1 MKHWKLLG
9 LLIVFTGFSFPQG
22 AVAQEADDVTPYKL
36 DEVVVTATRKEE
48 KIKDLPG
55 SVSVV
60 TRAEIEQSDAKE
72 VPELLQSIPGVTF
85 KDTYGNGTLFSF
97 GLRGVNPGRCNK
109 VLVMVNGVPMN
120 SGHTG
125 TVYWRD
131 LPSPDQIERI
141 EVVKGPVSALYGGFG
156 IGGAVNIITRRGP
169 ARNKSTVKTDFGSDQ
184 EKRVSVDTGGNLAE
198 KFSYQ
203 VGYTYQE
210 GDGWRDRSAFE
221 AQKITGKLGYTLSD
235 RADIEL
241 DAGYVSSDHE
251 VAGDISREQFEE
263 DPTQA
268 QTQIGFSDLDRIFTN
283 LVYRQDIGEDDNLRF
298 SWYYHQYDLDYMF
311 NAYTTGNYFYDVTTF
326 GGEFQYTL
334 NHLLFGL
341 HNALTFGPTIRFDTA
356 DVQSY
361 KVTSDGHRTD
371 TLKSDSLA
379 EPMFWAIYLQDE
391 LTVTDALKF
400 TLGLRYDEAQFENED
415 RLNPENTVSADM
427 NALSPKFGLSYRL
440 FSHTTLFANV
450 AKGFAPPTVSKLYG
464 TSGNPDLDP
473 ESAMNYEVSIRT
485 APVDWFDLTAAA
497 YLMDVTDE
505 IISVEVDGES
515 KNMNAGETRH
525 KGIETELNLHLPM
538 GISPFANLT
547 FQNVEFT
554 DHKVY
559 SSRTGVTTVYD
570 GNKLPDAP
578 DFKMAAGLRYHHPV
592 GITYSLSAT
601 YEDEKYT
608 DEANQYE
615 IPSFTIWDTRLEFKN
630 KFKAINY
637 TIHAAVN
644 NLFDKTYYASGS
656 GADVYPASPRTFL
669 VGISLSY

>member
-1 MKHWKLLG
+1 MKHLKLLG
-9 LLIVFTGFSFPQG
+9 LFIVFTGFLFPQA
-22 AVAQEADDVTPYKL
+22 AVAQQEDDATAYKL

-55 SVSVV
+55 SVSVI

-85 KDTYGNGTLFSF
+85 QDNYGNGTQFSF

-125 TVYWRD
+125 TVFWRD
-131 LPSPDQIERI
+131 LPAPDQIEKI

-169 ARNKSTVKTDFGSDQ
+169 VRNQAAVKTEFGSDQ
-184 EKRVSVDTGGNLAE
+184 EKRVSAEIGGNLAE

-203 VGYTYQE
+203 VGYAYQK
-210 GDGWRDRSAFE
+210 GDGWRDRAAFD
-221 AQKITGKLGYTLSD
+221 AHKISGKLGYALSD
-235 RADIEL
+235 SADIEL
-241 DAGYVSSDHE
+241 DMGYVNNNHE
-251 VAGDISREQFEE
+251 VPGDITREQFEE

-268 QTQIGFSDLDRIFTN
+268 QSQIGLSDLERVFTN
-283 LVYRQDIGEDDNLRF
+283 LVYRQDVGEDDDLRI

-311 NAYTTGNYFYDVTTF
+311 ASYRTGNYFYDVTTT

-334 NHLLFGL
+334 NHSLFGL
-341 HNALTFGPTIRFDTA
+341 QNSLIFGPTIRFDTA

-361 KVTSDGHRTD
+361 EVTPEGQRTD

-379 EPMFWAIYLQDE
+379 EPMFWAIYVQDE
-391 LTVTDALKF
+391 LAITDALKLSF
-400 TLGLRYDEAQFENED
+400 GLRYDEARFDNED
-415 RLNPENTVSADM
+415 RLDGEDSDSVNM
-427 NALSPKFGLSYRL
+427 NAFSPKFGLSYQL
-440 FSHTTLFANV
+440 FSHTTVFANV
-450 AKGFAPPTVSKLYG
+450 AKGFAPPTVSRLYG

-473 ESAMNYEVSIRT
+473 ESALNYEVSLRT
-485 APVDWFDLTAAA
+485 APVGWFDLTTAV

-505 IISVEVDGES
+505 IITVEVDGES
-515 KNMNAGETRH
+515 KNVNAGETRH
-525 KGIETELNLHLPM
+525 KGIEAELNLHLPL
-538 GISPFANLT
+538 GISPFVNLT

-554 DHKVY
+554 DYKVY
-559 SSRTGVTTVYD
+559 NSRSDTTDVYD
-570 GNKLPDAP
+570 GNTLPDAP
-578 DFKMAAGLRYHHPV
+578 DFKMVAGLRYHHPV
-592 GITYSLSAT
+592 GISYSLSAT

-608 DEANQYE
+608 DEANEYE
-615 IPSFTIWDTRLEFKN
+615 IPSFTVWDTRLEFKS
-630 KFKAINY
+630 KFKGIGY
-637 TIHAAVN
+637 SVHASVKN
-644 NLFDKTYYASGS
+644 IFDKTYFASGS

-669 VGISLSY
+669 VGVSLSY

>member
-1 MKHWKLLG
+1 MKHWILG
-9 LLIVFTGFSFPQG
+9 LFIVFTGFSFPQG
-22 AVAQEADDVTPYKL
+22 AVAQEADGVTPYKL

-85 KDTYGNGTLFSF
+85 QDNYSNGTQFSF

-125 TVYWRD
+125 TVFWRD
-131 LPSPDQIERI
+131 LPAPDQIEKI

-169 ARNKSTVKTDFGSDQ
+169 VSNKATVKTDFGSDQ
-184 EKRVSVDTGGNLAE
+184 EKRLSADIGGNLTE

-203 VGYTYQE
+203 VGYAYQE
-210 GDGWRDRSAFE
+210 GDGWRDRSAFD
-221 AQKITGKLGYTLSD
+221 AHKISGKLSYAISD

-241 DAGYVSSDHE
+241 DMGYVSNKHE
-251 VAGDISREQFEE
+251 VPGDITREQFEE

-268 QTQIGFSDLDRIFTN
+268 QSQIGLSDLDRVFAN
-283 LVYRQDIGEDDNLRF
+283 LVYHQDVGEDDNLRI

-311 NAYTTGNYFYDVTTF
+311 ASYRTGNYFYDVTTT

-334 NHLLFGL
+334 NHSLFGL
-341 HNALTFGPTIRFDTA
+341 QNTMIFGPTIRFDTA

-361 KVTSDGHRTD
+361 TATPEGERTD

-379 EPMFWAIYLQDE
+379 EPMFWAIYVQDE
-391 LTVTDALKF
+391 IAVTDALK
-400 TLGLRYDEAQFENED
+400 LSVGLRYDEARFENED
-415 RLNPENTVSADM
+415 RLDSEDFDSVNM
-427 NALSPKFGLSYRL
+427 NAFSPKFGLSYRL
-440 FSHTTLFANV
+440 FPHTTVFANV

-473 ESAMNYEVSIRT
+473 ESALNYEVSLRS
-485 APVDWFDLTAAA
+485 APVDWFDLTAAV

-505 IISVEVDGES
+505 IITVEVDGAS
-515 KNMNAGETRH
+515 KNVNAGETRH

-554 DHKVY
+554 DYKVY
-559 SSRTGVTTVYD
+559 NSRTGTTDVYD
-570 GNKLPDAP
+570 GNTLPDVP
-578 DFKMAAGLRYHHPV
+578 DFKMVAGLRYHHSV
-592 GITYSLSAT
+592 GVTCSLSAT

-615 IPSFTIWDTRLEFKN
+615 IPSFTVWDTRLEFRN
-630 KFKAINY
+630 KFKGIDY
-637 TIHAAVN
+637 SVHASVRN
-644 NLFDKTYYASGS
+644 IFDKTYFASGS
-656 GADVYPASPRTFL
+656 GADVYPSSPRTFL
-669 VGISLSY
+669 VGVSFSY

>member
-1 MKHWKLLG
+1 MNKLKLLS
-9 LLIVFTGFSFPQG
+9 VFVCTIFFFPQ
-22 AVAQEADDVTPYKL
+22 AAPAQEENSTNAYKL

-60 TRAEIEQSDAKE
+60 TRTEIEQSDAKE

-85 KDTYGNGTLFSF
+85 QDNYGNGTQFSF
-97 GLRGVNPGRCNK
+97 GLRGVNPSRCNK
-109 VLVMVNGVPMN
+109 VLVMVNGVPIN

-125 TVYWRD
+125 TVFWRD
-131 LPSPDQIERI
+131 LPAPDQIEKI

-169 ARNKSTVKTDFGSDQ
+169 VRNKATVKTDFGSDQ
-184 EKRVSVDTGGNLAE
+184 EKHVSAEIGGNLAE

-203 VGYTYQE
+203 LGYTFQE
-210 GDGWRDRSAFE
+210 GDGWRDRSAFD
-221 AQKITGKLGYTLSD
+221 AHKIAGKLGYALSD

-241 DAGYVSSDHE
+241 DMGYVSNNHE
-251 VAGDISREQFEE
+251 VPGDITREQFEQ

-268 QTQIGFSDLDRIFTN
+268 QSQIGLSDLERVFTN
-283 LVYRQDIGEDDNLRF
+283 LVYRQDVGEDDNLRF

-311 NAYTTGNYFYDVTTF
+311 ASYRTGNYFYDVTTT

-334 NHLLFGL
+334 NHSLFGR
-341 HNALTFGPTIRFDTA
+341 HNTLIFGPTIRFDTA

-361 KVTSDGHRTD
+361 EVTPEGEKTD

-379 EPMFWAIYLQDE
+379 EPMFWAIYVQDE
-391 LTVTDALKF
+391 LAITDALNF
-400 TLGLRYDEAQFENED
+400 TLGLRYDEARFENED
-415 RLNPENTVSADM
+415 RLDSDNSGSSTM
-427 NALSPKFGLSYRL
+427 NAFSPKFGLSYRL
-440 FSHTTLFANV
+440 FPHTTLFANV

-473 ESAMNYEVSIRT
+473 ESAMNYEVSLRT
-485 APVDWFDLTAAA
+485 APVDWFDLTATV
-497 YLMDVTDE
+497 YQMDVTDE
-505 IISVEVDGES
+505 IISVEVDDGES
-515 KNMNAGETRH
+515 KNVNAGETRH
-525 KGIETELNLHLPM
+525 KGIETELNLHLPL
-538 GISPFANLT
+538 GISPFVNLT
-547 FQNVEFT
+547 FQNVEFI

-559 SSRTGVTTVYD
+559 NSRTDTTNVYD
-570 GNKLPDAP
+570 GNTLPHTP
-578 DFKMAAGLRYHHPV
+578 DVRMVAGFRYHHPV

-601 YEDEKYT
+601 YEDEKFT

-615 IPSFTIWDTRLEFKN
+615 IPSFTVWDTRLEFKN
-630 KFKAINY
+630 KFKDIEY
-637 TIHAAVN
+637 TVHASVK
-644 NLFDKTYYASGS
+644 NLFDKTYFASGS

-669 VGISLSY
+669 VGVSFSY